1 MRPIMAFFGSP
12 RGWRLASSPAAGRC
26 ASRRGPGPTAHP
38 PAGPAQIMHRAASRL
53 PPSCAIDR
61 VPAAELEGSGRGSC
75 IPQTPPG
82 RREKPGPSRCA
93 PSSGQ
98 CVLEVRLAMC
108 PVCSTRQD
116 RGPGSERHPHHS
128 RPSPPIS
135 ARSWA
140 AAAANVSP
148 ETFGCSLPVSH
159 LPLGPVT
166 GHSASGLQPHPSA
179 PTRRFPPPNSALPRH
194 LSPWVWPRP
203 QTRVGMGVA
212 GPPFTSHSVICSV
225 WLSLLIRPW
234 GPHGPHF
241 SEADTLWGRWSLNTQ
256 KSQWT
261 AHGTVCHQPGTTD
274 SEIFAA

>member
-1 MRPIMAFFGSP
+1 MAFFGSP

-38 PAGPAQIMHRAASRL
+38 PAGPARIMHRAASRL

-82 RREKPGPSRCA
+82 RREKPGPSHCA

-166 GHSASGLQPHPSA
+166 GHSASGLQPHPL
-179 PTRRFPPPNSALPRH
+179 PPPVGSCQFCIAQAPLP
-194 LSPWVWPRP
+194 L
-203 QTRVGMGVA
+203 GVA
-212 GPPFTSHSVICSV
+212 SPTNEGGDGGGRPSLRLAFCHLFSLALAAHQALGTSWSP
-225 WLSLLIRPW
+225 LL
-234 GPHGPHF
+234 
-241 SEADTLWGRWSLNTQ
+241 
-256 KSQWT
+256 
-261 AHGTVCHQPGTTD
+261 
-274 SEIFAA
+274 

>member
-1 MRPIMAFFGSP
+1 MAFFGSP

-38 PAGPAQIMHRAASRL
+38 PAGPARIMHRAASRL
-53 PPSCAIDR
+53 PPSCAVDR

-82 RREKPGPSRCA
+82 RREKPGPSHCA

-128 RPSPPIS
+128 RPSPPIL

-179 PTRRFPPPNSALPRH
+179 PPVGSLLPILHCPGTSPPGCGLAHKRGWGWGWQALPSPRI
-194 LSPWVWPRP
+194 LSSVQSGSRCSS
-203 QTRVGMGVA
+203 
-212 GPPFTSHSVICSV
+212 GPGDLMVPTSLKLTLCGGD
-225 WLSLLIRPW
+225 
-234 GPHGPHF
+234 GP
-241 SEADTLWGRWSLNTQ
+241 
-256 KSQWT
+256 
-261 AHGTVCHQPGTTD
+261 
-274 SEIFAA
+274 